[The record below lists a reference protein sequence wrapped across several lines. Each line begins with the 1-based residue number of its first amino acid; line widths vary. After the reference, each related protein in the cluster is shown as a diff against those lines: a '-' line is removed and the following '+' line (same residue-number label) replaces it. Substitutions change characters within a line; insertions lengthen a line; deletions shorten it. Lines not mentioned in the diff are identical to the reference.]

1 MKGQADYKMSKND
14 DRILE
19 LKEKIEKKKLELS
32 DKNTRFVPVTNCII
46 ELDGMT
52 NNLHTC
58 DSDKLAL

>member
-1 MKGQADYKMSKND
+1 MSKND

-19 LKEKIEKKKLELS
+19 LKEKIEEKKQELS
-32 DKNTRFVPVTNCII
+32 GKNTKFVPVTNCII

-58 DSDKLAL
+58 D